1 VVIDGGRGQVA
12 AALKA
17 FLALD
22 LVPPPLVGLAK
33 EHETIVFPDERP
45 PLNLPITHPG
55 LQLLQRLRDEAHRF
69 ANTYNAD
76 LRSKKIRESILD
88 DFPGLGPVRRATLLD
103 HFGSIAKLRVA
114 AAAEIQEVPGMG
126 PKLARKLH
134 AFLRDA
140 PPRASPLPAI

>member
-45 PLNLPITHPG
+45 PLNLPLAHPG

-88 DFPGLGPVRRATLLD
+88 DFPGLGPVRRAALLE
-103 HFGSIAKLRVA
+103 HFGSIAKLRA
-114 AAAEIQEVPGMG
+114 SAAAEIQEVPGVG
-126 PKLARKLH
+126 AKRARELYE
-134 AFLRDA
+134 FLRGA
-140 PPRASPLPAI
+140 RTPT